1 MRDTEDLDDG
11 ARLLL
16 AVNESLVQSTHTN
29 AWKKIKDKLS
39 INGADEWQTYNYSIR
54 EKNQIPQRHSEK
66 IKRTF
71 LKEWIEVKQ
80 FGVHLRQI
88 TFVSLTKAIKS
99 LFEREKSI
107 MKPVLNSSNAYFAKL
122 SKYLRCVKTFNVGNF
137 FISVRSKTIRHG
149 SLGSTDSPRSYSTYF
164 VRRGLGTRHRY
175 I

>member
-1 MRDTEDLDDG
+1 MYLWRMAKFFLIR
-11 ARLLL
+11 RLQINSFPYKCHML
-16 AVNESLVQSTHTN
+16 AQKYLRKYLACLIFFSVCLPNSFTPIEQDILVQ
-29 AWKKIKDKLS
+29 KK
-39 INGADEWQTYNYSIR
+39 
-54 EKNQIPQRHSEK
+54 
-66 IKRTF
+66 TF

-137 FISVRSKTIRHG
+137 FISVRSKTKTHKFFIFFP
-149 SLGSTDSPRSYSTYF
+149 LN
-164 VRRGLGTRHRY
+164 
-175 I
+175 